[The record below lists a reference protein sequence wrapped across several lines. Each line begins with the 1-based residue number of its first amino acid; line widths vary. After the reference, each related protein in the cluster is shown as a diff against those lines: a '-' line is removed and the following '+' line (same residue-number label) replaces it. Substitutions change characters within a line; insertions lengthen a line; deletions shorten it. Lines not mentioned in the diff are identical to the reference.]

1 MGKKRMKS
9 KKIDLVK
16 LHIFLMIFSFFGMCS
31 KLAAQEKFLSSRFLI
46 YYAIVLCN
54 LAVYAI
60 VWQQIIKKMQLTTAY
75 ANKAVGV
82 AWGMVFGRIFFG
94 EIITLKKILGMV
106 IIILGIILF
115 VTDREN
121 QSD

>member
-1 MGKKRMKS
+1 MKS